1 MESQAPATRP
11 SETTARPP
19 APFNV
24 NGRLRAFVLVLSSTL
39 PLAACAHHNTATE
52 VPPFRLSS
60 ALAGIWSGFQKE
72 TIAEGV
78 AAGDTHIAKQEW
90 HLAQTGQRV
99 SGYYV
104 EAETFVSGDGRPYV
118 CNRQP
123 QFSTITRFEVSGVV
137 DGDGMS
143 AQLAEVKVAS
153 PLDDTTAC
161 APRRRN
167 LRQYHARVTGD
178 LLVIA
183 NDSVREMLYRSLEG
197 GLVETTVIPTTA
209 ARPVPAVGQSAPKTL
224 DSRGPALAEPRGAAA
239 DPDADISGIWIW
251 EHRAASPEGD
261 EKIERE
267 EWHVEQ
273 EGADL
278 RGYYDRIVHQIS
290 TDGHAYR
297 CSMALD
303 FRLVTRYQFVGQ
315 VRDSKIAITEKS
327 FEVLAPNA
335 CDNGKRRLD
344 AYEGAA
350 SPDELRLIWER
361 GAQILRRPRPDVP
374 TQRF

>member
-1 MESQAPATRP
+1 MLLCAS
-11 SETTARPP
+11 
-19 APFNV
+19 
-24 NGRLRAFVLVLSSTL
+24 AF
-39 PLAACAHHNTATE
+39 AGCAHRAPKPENATSL
-52 VPPFRLSS
+52 P

-72 TIAEGV
+72 TLTDGA

-90 HLAQTGQRV
+90 HLSQAGTRI

-118 CNRQP
+118 CNREA
-123 QFSTITRFEVSGVV
+123 QFSTLTRFEVSGSLEV
-137 DGDGMS
+137 DGHSAHLEEVRMAPPLEDGT
-143 AQLAEVKVAS
+143 
-153 PLDDTTAC
+153 PC
-161 APRRRN
+161 APRRRG

-183 NDSVREMLYRSLEG
+183 NDSVREMLYRSFEG
-197 GLVETTVIPTTA
+197 GLVETMVLPHPAPQPA
-209 ARPVPAVGQSAPKTL
+209 AALASAPPPP
-224 DSRGPALAEPRGAAA
+224 SPARLLG
-239 DPDADISGIWIW
+239 DDADVSGIWIW

-303 FRLVTRYQFVGQ
+303 FRLVTRYQFTGQ
-315 VRDSKIAITEKS
+315 VRDSRIAITEKS
-327 FEVLAPNA
+327 FEVLAPSA

-350 SPDELRLIWER
+350 TPDELRLIWDR
-361 GAQILRRPRPDVP
+361 GAQVLRRPRPDVP